1 MKTNLWWVA
10 VLLCGA
16 LLPAGAKDTKKG
28 PGDAVAPPPDKAA
41 PPADPAAP
49 VPPGSYQG
57 PAYAEM
63 DQDKDN
69 TLTWSEFL
77 VAQAVAMGK
86 TADQA
91 KALPAKDQTRVRKMF
106 KEADKDRS
114 DNLTSQEWDAYC
126 AARIAA
132 KVRIQQKVKSAAEEE
147 AEDDARMKKYA
158 R

>member
-1 MKTNLWWVA
+1 MKTSLWWVA

-16 LLPAGAKDTKKG
+16 LVPAGAKDTKKG

-41 PPADPAAP
+41 PPADPAVP
-49 VPPGSYQG
+49 PPPGSYQG

-69 TLTWSEFL
+69 TLTWNEFL
-77 VAQAVAMGK
+77 VAQTVAMGK
-86 TADQA
+86 TAEQA
-91 KALPAKDQTRVRKMF
+91 KSLAAKDQTRFRKMF
-106 KEADKDRS
+106 READKDRS
-114 DNLTSQEWDAYC
+114 DNLTTQEWDAYC

-132 KVRIQQKVKSAAEEE
+132 KIRPAARVKSAAEEE
-147 AEDDARMKKYA
+147 AEDDARMRKYA